1 MKELI
6 SIDLY
11 FRDYITKAD
20 RRVQFASEFTPDIN
34 NNAIKLLGLIN
45 QLLND
50 LGIESADVT
59 SGWRPPQIN
68 NKTTNAAKRSYHMM
82 GLACDILDDENQT
95 LAKLVAS
102 RPDLLKKYGLWLESP
117 DSTKGINTN
126 WAHLDLG
133 TRQDR
138 PSRVFLP

>member
-6 SIDLY
+6 SLDLY
-11 FRDYITKAD
+11 FRDYVTKAD
-20 RRVQFASEFTPDIN
+20 RRIQYASEYTDDIK
-34 NNAIKLLGLIN
+34 NNAIKLLGLVN

-50 LGIESADVT
+50 LNVQSADVT

-68 NKTTNAAKRSYHMM
+68 NKTTNAAKKSFHMNGM
-82 GLACDILDDENQT
+82 AVDVLDNESQT
-95 LAKLVAS
+95 LAKLIES

-117 DSTKGINTN
+117 DSTHGINTN
-126 WAHLDLG
+126 WAHLDYG
-133 TRQDR
+133 SRTDR